1 MTKISNITKGTNFP
15 KDINIPLVDGSTL
28 TLKPGEFLFVENIGN
43 NSTLRVYEKKQ
54 IISITQEEKPESL
67 SYLKVYNVFDL
78 LKDVSL
84 NIGKAHNSLR
94 EEVINDER
102 FPKELREKFANI
114 KDEETNQ
121 STNVENELNTI
132 NSEESVSSQGLNK
145 EEEITI
151 EIIVP
156 EGSVKNKGGR
166 PKGSFKKERRGRP
179 KKKGTPGRPK
189 KKVRP
194 TKKK

>member
-15 KDINIPLVDGSTL
+15 KDIIIPLVDGSTL
-28 TLKPGEFLFVENIGN
+28 TLKPGEFLFVENLGN

-67 SYLKVYNVFDL
+67 SFLKVYNVFDL
-78 LKDVSL
+78 LKDVSM
-84 NIGKAHNSLR
+84 NIEKAHNSLR

-114 KDEETNQ
+114 KD
-121 STNVENELNTI
+121 VESYHSVNAEVELNALL
-132 NSEESVSSQGLNK
+132 SEEVIVNQNLNK
-145 EEEITI
+145 EEDITI
-151 EIIVP
+151 EVIVP
-156 EGSVKNKGGR
+156 EGSIKNKGGR
-166 PKGSFKKERRGRP
+166 PKGSFKKEKRGRP

-194 TKKK
+194 TKRK